1 MRIADW
7 IYFYPGIR
15 YYIAWRT
22 ALGAG
27 RKYYREVTMRK
38 IIIAILV
45 FVVIFPL
52 VSGAL
57 ELDNK
62 NLKGLNYARIQCEF
76 NNVPFY
82 KGYKSPKEQKLEEF
96 NLEMAETKLREAGIP
111 IGKDHIRAVYNQMET
126 LLKKAGIRI
135 VDIRTSDEKGGS
147 TILPTVSISVEVMA
161 ASKKTYFTLVYITVS
176 KWISTWVGTENIH
189 TPMIAWWQKK
199 MLVTAPGELNTSIE
213 KAVKKLIDEF
223 TLQLKQANPE
233 EE

>member
-1 MRIADW
+1 
-7 IYFYPGIR
+7 
-15 YYIAWRT
+15 
-22 ALGAG
+22 
-27 RKYYREVTMRK
+27 MRK

-96 NLEMAETKLREAGIP
+96 NLEMAETKLSQAGIP
-111 IGKDHIRAVYNQMET
+111 ITKNNIRAIYNQMEA
-126 LLKKAGIRI
+126 LLEEAGIRI
-135 VDIRTSDEKGGS
+135 VEIRTSAEKSGS
-147 TILPTVSISVEVMA
+147 TILPTVSINVEVKK
-161 ASKKTYFTLVYITVS
+161 ASKKMYFTLVYITVS
-176 KWISTWVGTENIH
+176 KWISTWSGTKNIR

-199 MLVTAPGELNTSIE
+199 MLVMAPDELNNSIE
-213 KAVKKLIDEF
+213 KAVKELIDDF
-223 TLQLKQANPE
+223 ILQLKEANPE
-233 EE
+233 EEEKTEDG